1 MTFLLLSLATFAV
14 TNLLVAESGPF
25 GVFTKLRSY
34 VGVKQNVNATSEN
47 IERWMILNEATSVD
61 EVADRI
67 GTNVLSDILN
77 CSHCCSVW
85 VAAFFGLFLVHEY
98 GWLFY
103 PVIVLALHASSLV
116 VKSLVYGTK

>member
-1 MTFLLLSLATFAV
+1 MHFALLVLATFAV
-14 TNLLVAESGPF
+14 TNLLVAEAGPF
-25 GVFTKLRSY
+25 GIFTSLRARA
-34 VGVKQNVNATSEN
+34 GVKQNVNATAEE
-47 IERWMILNEATSVD
+47 IERWMLLNEATAIE

-85 VAAFFGLFLVHEY
+85 VAMFFALFYREY
-98 GWLFY
+98 GISYY
-103 PVIVLALHASSLV
+103 PVVVLALHAGSLI